1 MRIALLLGLVL
12 LLAPACSS
20 SGDGGL
26 GGLLDAAVGAGNS
39 RDSRIVAGLK
49 EALQV
54 GTRNTVSRTSVVDGY
69 LGNAMIRILLP
80 EQVRPAADMMRRV
93 GLGSQLDNL
102 QTQMNRAAE
111 MAARE
116 ATPIFLDA
124 IRGMT
129 IRDARGILEGGETAA
144 TEFFRRT
151 TSAPLRARYAPIVE
165 AKMAQVG
172 LARTYADLAG
182 RYNAIPAVPKL
193 RFDLNAYVI
202 DKALDGLFTV
212 LGEEERRI
220 RTDPAARVTEL
231 LREVF
236 GQ

>member
-1 MRIALLLGLVL
+1 MRIVL
-12 LLAPACSS
+12 LLALALLFAPACSS

-26 GGLLDAAVGAGNS
+26 GGLLDAAVGGSDS
-39 RDSRIVAGLK
+39 REGRIVAGLK

-80 EQVRPAADMMRRV
+80 EQIRPAADIMRRV
-93 GLGSQLDNL
+93 GLGAQLDGL

-111 MAARE
+111 LAAGE

-182 RYNAIPAVPKL
+182 RYNALPAVPKL
-193 RFDLNAYVI
+193 QFDLNAYVI